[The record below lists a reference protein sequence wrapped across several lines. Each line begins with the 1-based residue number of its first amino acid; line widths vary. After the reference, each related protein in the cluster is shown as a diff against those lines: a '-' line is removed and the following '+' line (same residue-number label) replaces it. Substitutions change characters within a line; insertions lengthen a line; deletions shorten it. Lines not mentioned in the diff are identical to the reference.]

1 MMLQQDSK
9 ETCRLLGKT
18 LEKPLSMMGKE
29 EMIDHNETISKKPY
43 IEEIYQD
50 GNLGRNDCAR
60 PKFSNREATPYFFL
74 LLLLV
79 VNDK

>member
-43 IEEIYQD
+43 IEEIY
-50 GNLGRNDCAR
+50 
-60 PKFSNREATPYFFL
+60 
-74 LLLLV
+74 
-79 VNDK
+79 